1 MLARVAKE
9 REGHRA
15 SRRKCKCVL
24 LLLVCEWLV
33 AQNRPRGKEER
44 TIWAEPQNGTAFRY
58 NNNKTTPLFDTPV
71 AQLVSTWYLC
81 DSIHQLISSIP
92 MESNAEVASS
102 ILAWS
107 NTGLFWTFFAR
118 QMFLK
123 PPKFDTQFSASVLKI
138 L

>member
-1 MLARVAKE
+1 MCYQTLESVKE
-9 REGHRA
+9 IGGNILKLRFHYY
-15 SRRKCKCVL
+15 
-24 LLLVCEWLV
+24 
-33 AQNRPRGKEER
+33 
-44 TIWAEPQNGTAFRY
+44 IH
-58 NNNKTTPLFDTPV
+58 NNKTAPLFDTPV
-71 AQLVSTWYLC
+71 AQLVSAWYLY